1 MELLTALAQ
10 LDPLEDE
17 HWTTDG
23 VPRLDNLATM
33 LGVPTVTRAQLRAVA
48 PEFTRENPKL
58 PGAVQPAPVVA
69 AAPTAAAVAAP
80 APAAP
85 TEPELPAEAPPAERP
100 ELIRL
105 RAVDQEIVELH
116 QQHDGIDT
124 KLTALA
130 REQESLQRFAP
141 RTGYNH
147 KDDQKARMDY
157 IASQNAS
164 AAARAEKARAAAVV
178 AAATV
183 SPIDR
188 AMARRTQ
195 RGGMRPQFPSRVT
208 G

>member
-10 LDPLEDE
+10 LDPLEDA

-23 VPRLDNLATM
+23 VPRLDILATM
-33 LGVPTVTRAQLRAVA
+33 LGVPAVTRAQLRAVA

-58 PGAVQPAPVVA
+58 PGAVQPAPAATVA
-69 AAPTAAAVAAP
+69 LAPTADP
-80 APAAP
+80 AS
-85 TEPELPAEAPPAERP
+85 TEPEPPAEAPPAERP

-105 RAVDQEIVELH
+105 RVVDQEIAELH
-116 QQHDGIDT
+116 RQRDDIT
-124 KLTALA
+124 AKLNALA

-157 IASQNAS
+157 IAAQNAS

-178 AAATV
+178 AAATA

-195 RGGMRPQFPSRVT
+195 RGGMRPQFPNRV
-208 G
+208 GG